1 VEFIF
6 GALVALFFLGDAAL
20 PPRTVPQ
27 ELVVL
32 LPGGEQPVGKVV
44 VDRAGQKQVLDR
56 AYAASRISGDAKPVA
71 DRLTEDGVQREFGD
85 VLAAL
90 PSLSQEMVVVVPAED
105 GHVGTV
111 VVQRAGGEQVLH
123 EAYAASRIRSVGA
136 PEREQLTE
144 PEVRS
149 EFGDLLAAL
158 PSLTEETVAVIP
170 AEDGHIGTVVVER
183 AGVQRVLHQAYLSS
197 RIRSLDAPDLEQLDQ
212 GEIQRT
218 FGATLAA
225 MPHAPAKYLLYFIL
239 GTDDLTPD
247 SVLAVRKVLAEITAR
262 PSADVLLIGHTDTVG
277 DDPHNDLLSL
287 QRAERVK
294 EIMVKVGVP
303 ADRIEVAGRGSREL
317 LVPTG
322 PNVDEPRNR
331 RVEINVR

>member
-1 VEFIF
+1 MEFIF

-20 PPRTVPQ
+20 PPRSPSQ

-32 LPGGEQPVGKVV
+32 LPDGDQPVGKIT

-56 AYAASRISGDAKPVA
+56 AYAASRISGDGKPVA
-71 DRLTEDGVQREFGD
+71 DHLTEDGVQREFGD
-85 VLAAL
+85 LLAAL
-90 PSLSQEMVVVVPAED
+90 PSLSQELVVVVPAED
-105 GHVGTV
+105 GHIGTV

-123 EAYAASRIRSVGA
+123 DAYAASRIRSEGG
-136 PEREQLTE
+136 PERDQLTE
-144 PEVRS
+144 PEVRA

-158 PSLTEETVAVIP
+158 PSLTDEVVAVIP

-183 AGVQRVLHQAYLSS
+183 AGVQRVLHKAYLASH
-197 RIRSLDAPDLEQLDQ
+197 IRSLDAPAFEQLDQ
-212 GEIQRT
+212 GEIQST

-225 MPHAPAKYLLYFIL
+225 MPHAPAKYLLYFVL

-247 SVLAVRKVLAEITAR
+247 SVIAVRKVLAEITAR

-287 QRAERVK
+287 QRAQRVRD
-294 EIMVKVGVP
+294 IMVKVGIP
-303 ADRIEVAGRGSREL
+303 ADRIEVTGRGSREL

-322 PNVDEPRNR
+322 PHVDEPLNR